1 MRQVQQLQGV
11 EGAPTVG
18 DGVPQL
24 AQRRRTLCR
33 SPRRAA
39 KRGFTMMEL
48 LAVLV
53 IIGILAAV
61 ASPSFVDVMRDRRVN
76 RSAQAIA
83 ELYRMGRARSMGR
96 GGAVMVRWNST
107 GGTGST
113 PIFEVFE
120 AITSTTDAIPVSSC
134 LVGFSASGFSQRIAV
149 LQPTLGYFSLAGVTM
164 VGGVTRQDTCFTP
177 RGRTF
182 QRNLP
187 TDAFTPMLSVSEV
200 NVVNTKTSVNR
211 RVFIPPNGVAR
222 LLL

>member
-1 MRQVQQLQGV
+1 MCQVQQRHGV
-11 EGAPTVG
+11 EDAPTVG
-18 DGVPQL
+18 DGAPST
-24 AQRRRTLCR
+24 APRRRGT
-33 SPRRAA
+33 AQ
-39 KRGFTMMEL
+39 RGFTMLEL

-53 IIGILAAV
+53 VIGILAAV

-83 ELYRMGRARSMGR
+83 EMYRMARARSMGR

-113 PIFEVFE
+113 PLFEVYE
-120 AITSTTDAIPVSSC
+120 AITSATNTVPVTSC
-134 LVGFSASGFSQRIAV
+134 LIGFSAAGFSQRIAV

-187 TDAFTPMLSVSEV
+187 TDAFTPMLSISEV
-200 NVVNTKTSVNR
+200 NVVNNKTSVNR